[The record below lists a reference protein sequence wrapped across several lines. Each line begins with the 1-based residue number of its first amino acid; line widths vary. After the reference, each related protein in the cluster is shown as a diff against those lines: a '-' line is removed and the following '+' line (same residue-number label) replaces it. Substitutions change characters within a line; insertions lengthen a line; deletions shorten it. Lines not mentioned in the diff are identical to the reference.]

1 MPRDARKVRFASEA
15 MVYHIPAVNEATPV
29 PSPPKR
35 PRKIH
40 RARSNQQSSG
50 EGTSIDLHATEPHFP
65 PISQLIVP
73 AQPKPRTNK
82 DFQAAGHHTR
92 SGQLV
97 IPAAPK
103 TSGNPVI
110 RPPPQ
115 RMSAQIDIPCG
126 PKKAR
131 RISTTRQN
139 LSTISLPSEPKASHS
154 RIDSAQSTPG
164 PSNPISAP
172 DIFNEPEDIAMD
184 YMDVDPSPSPINP
197 SAPEPDFQPGS
208 SKKLSPDILAL
219 QSPSGQAMYRHILES
234 RIRMPGQM
242 PAILAKSGL
251 ACKQTYAW
259 IWSLRIIS
267 QILWPHG
274 SVIKPLLTHAGLII
288 KKVSMIR

>member
-1 MPRDARKVRFASEA
+1 

-29 PSPPKR
+29 PSPPKC

-50 EGTSIDLHATEPHFP
+50 KGTSINLHATEPHFP
-65 PISQLIVP
+65 PISQLVVP
-73 AQPKPRTNK
+73 AQPKPRMNK
-82 DFQAAGHHTR
+82 DFQAAGHHAR

-97 IPAAPK
+97 IPVAPK
-103 TSGNPVI
+103 TSGNPVVRFPTNSQTTHADDIKQCPQI

-131 RISTTRQN
+131 GISTTRQN

-184 YMDVDPSPSPINP
+184 YMDVDPSPSQINP
-197 SAPEPDFQPGS
+197 SGKWCHIWRSFYLIPRLTQTS
-208 SKKLSPDILAL
+208 SARARLSARLEQKAFSGCSGASKSKWAGNVPVYFGKLDPHARCVAL
-219 QSPSGQAMYRHILES
+219 MRSQS
-234 RIRMPGQM
+234 
-242 PAILAKSGL
+242 
-251 ACKQTYAW
+251 C
-259 IWSLRIIS
+259 
-267 QILWPHG
+267 
-274 SVIKPLLTHAGLII
+274 LIF
-288 KKVSMIR
+288 